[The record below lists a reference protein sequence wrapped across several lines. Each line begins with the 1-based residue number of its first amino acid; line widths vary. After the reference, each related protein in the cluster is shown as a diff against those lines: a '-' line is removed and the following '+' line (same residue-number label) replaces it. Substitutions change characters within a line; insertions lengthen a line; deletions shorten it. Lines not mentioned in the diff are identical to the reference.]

1 MRQFKVKAREDL
13 LVALQLAQREL
24 GHIPRS
30 LMIELAATAG
40 VPVAEVYGVASFY
53 SFLSIRP
60 LGRHVIRVCK
70 SLPCHIRGAEALIS
84 SIAKT
89 CGLKPGETS
98 PDGRFSFQ
106 LVNCIG
112 ACDGSP
118 AMMIDDDV
126 YVNLTPGS
134 LSAILEKYR

>member
-1 MRQFKVKAREDL
+1 MAAKVKAREDL
-13 LVALQLAQREL
+13 LTALELAQREL

-30 LMIELAATAG
+30 LMIELATAAG
-40 VPVAEVYGVASFY
+40 ISVGEAYGVASFY

-60 LGRHVIRVCK
+60 LGRHIIRVCK
-70 SLPCHIRGAEALIS
+70 SLPCHIKGAESLID
-84 SIAKT
+84 SIERAS
-89 CGLKPGETS
+89 GLKPGETS

-118 AMMIDDDV
+118 AIMIDDD
-126 YVNLTPGS
+126 LHTG
-134 LSAILEKYR
+134 LSPESIPALLERYR

>member
-1 MRQFKVKAREDL
+1 MAAKVKAREDL
-13 LVALQLAQREL
+13 LTALELAQREL

-30 LMIELAATAG
+30 LMIELATAAG
-40 VPVAEVYGVASFY
+40 ISVAEAYGVASFY

-60 LGRHVIRVCK
+60 LGRHIIRVCK
-70 SLPCHIRGAEALIS
+70 SLPCHIKGAESLID
-84 SIAKT
+84 SIERAS
-89 CGLKPGETS
+89 GLKPGETS

-118 AMMIDDDV
+118 AIMIDDD
-126 YVNLTPGS
+126 LHTG
-134 LSAILEKYR
+134 LSPESIPALLERYR

>member
-1 MRQFKVKAREDL
+1 MTVKVQAREEVL
-13 LVALQLAQREL
+13 TALELAQREL

-30 LMIELAATAG
+30 LMTELAAAAG
-40 VPVAEVYGVASFY
+40 ISVAEVYGIASFY
-53 SFLSIRP
+53 SFLSTNP

-70 SLPCHIRGAEALIS
+70 SLPCHIKGAEAIIT
-84 SIAKT
+84 SITKAS
-89 CGLKPGETS
+89 GLKPGETS

-118 AMMIDDDV
+118 AIMIDDD
-126 YVNLTPGS
+126 LHAGISTESIP
-134 LSAILEKYR
+134 AILERYK